1 MRETLLPE
9 GSAGVRAE
17 RVPIRSARRPVS
29 ALSALSCDAHAAA
42 NNAVHTLAEV
52 TGADI
57 GIVMGL
63 DNGYAGVAPRSS
75 RNFGSHCNRRSHVL
89 ILTGRCLLHQGH
101 GSNAI
106 IDLAQV

>member
-1 MRETLLPE
+1 
-9 GSAGVRAE
+9 
-17 RVPIRSARRPVS
+17 VS
-29 ALSALSCDAHAAA
+29 ALSALSCDAHTAA
-42 NNAVHTLAEV
+42 NNLAEV

-57 GIVMGL
+57 GIVMGFH
-63 DNGYAGVAPRSS
+63 NGYAGVAPRSS
-75 RNFGSHCNRRSHVL
+75 RNFGSHCNRRSHVS